1 MSAQFNDTRL
11 GGDSQRANGANGATA
26 ANDASIGSLLK
37 DLAHEVPGLLRD
49 EVQLAKTE
57 ARVAIQGAQQAAA
70 ATAVAGAVA
79 TGGMIVLL
87 MAAVY
92 GLAQALDMDLWL
104 SALIVGTVALGIGM
118 AMLASAKRKLAD
130 GSLMPRRT
138 LDTLRQGKDA
148 LRGRTS

>member
-1 MSAQFNDTRL
+1 MNAHVNDTRF
-11 GGDSQRANGANGATA
+11 GADGQGAPRSNGA

-57 ARVAIQGAQQAAA
+57 ARMAVQDAQQAAA

-79 TGGMIVLL
+79 TGGLIVLL

-92 GLAQALDMDLWL
+92 GLAQAVDMDLWL

-118 AMLASAKRKLAD
+118 AMLNTAKRKLAES
-130 GSLMPRRT
+130 SLTPRRT
-138 LDTLRQGKDA
+138 LESLRQGKDA
-148 LRGRTS
+148 LRGRTQ